1 MAKSTLEIGDF
12 TTLNIKIKNT
22 GAAAKFRLEYAVSYL
37 KKNGT
42 HNDKVFQISEKE
54 FVKNQEETIVKKVDF
69 KDLSTRKHHAG
80 KHFISL
86 KINGVVQKKIEFEL
100 Y

>member
-1 MAKSTLEIGDF
+1 LESLHL
-12 TTLNIKIKNT
+12 LNIKIKNT

-54 FVKNQEETIVKKVDF
+54 FAKNQEETIVKKVDF

-86 KINGVVQKKIEFEL
+86 KINGVVQKKIEFIL
-100 Y
+100 K